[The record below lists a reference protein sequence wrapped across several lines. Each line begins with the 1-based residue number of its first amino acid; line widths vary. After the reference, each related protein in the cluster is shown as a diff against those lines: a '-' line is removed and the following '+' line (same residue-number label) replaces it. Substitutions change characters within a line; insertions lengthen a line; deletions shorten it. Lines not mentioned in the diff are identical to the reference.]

1 MRRQTPRRL
10 KSVSELANAGMR
22 SMTCPKKALS
32 SQTPSGGILVVE
44 GSDDGMAWKEDEGLE
59 EWEVVRLLSVA
70 IDG

>member
-1 MRRQTPRRL
+1 
-10 KSVSELANAGMR
+10 
-22 SMTCPKKALS
+22 
-32 SQTPSGGILVVE
+32 LVVE